1 MINNTETRNPNELKE
16 NQYSRELF
24 PALEGKQY
32 EILRDDIKENGIQA
46 PVEITKDN
54 VILRGHERVKIALE
68 IGLTSIPTKV
78 FASDDITEQKIE
90 VIKDNLARKSLDFN
104 TKYKVFVELKQL
116 YGIKHGD
123 TLKRGQYLPEASSES
138 LEKMSEEEIAKE
150 VGLNEATFHR
160 AQAVQKSDLPTK
172 IKEAVFKGELPVRP
186 ILDILDKPETI
197 KKEIMEKIENK
208 LTQHPEIEIQVA
220 PIVRAVESKYKAAKI
235 EETVVPSEKEE
246 LIEQSDTIKQVLG
259 MLQIQNLKCPICGE
273 TKIAW
278 KCGHEFS

>member
-1 MINNTETRNPNELKE
+1 MNNIENRDPKDLIE
-16 NQYSRELF
+16 NQYSREIF
-24 PALEGKQY
+24 PTLEGKQY
-32 EILRDDIKENGIQA
+32 EILRDDIKANGIQV
-46 PVEITKDN
+46 PVEITKGN

-68 IGLTSIPTKV
+68 LGLTSIPTKI
-78 FASDDITEQKIE
+78 FSSDDITEQKIE
-90 VIKDNLARKSLDFN
+90 IIKDNLARKSLDFN
-104 TKYKVFVELKQL
+104 TKYKVFEELKQL

-123 TLKRGQYLPEASSES
+123 TLKRGQCLPEASSDS

-150 VGLNEATFHR
+150 VGMTEATFHR

-208 LTQHPEIEIQVA
+208 LTQHPALEIQVA
-220 PIVRAVESKYKAAKI
+220 PIVRAVESKYKAAKT
-235 EETVVPSEKEE
+235 EEMVVPSEKEKP
-246 LIEQSDTIKQVLG
+246 IEQSDAVKQVLG
-259 MLQIQNLKCPICGE
+259 MLQTQNLKCPICGE

-278 KCGHEFS
+278 KCGHDFN